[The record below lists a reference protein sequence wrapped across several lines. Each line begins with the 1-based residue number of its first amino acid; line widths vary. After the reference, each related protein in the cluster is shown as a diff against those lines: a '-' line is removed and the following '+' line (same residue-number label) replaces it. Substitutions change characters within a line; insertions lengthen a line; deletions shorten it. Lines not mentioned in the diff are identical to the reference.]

1 MQESIFMPKSP
12 MFYRA
17 FGLIILIFILQ
28 ACSCY
33 GIRLDDYFPPA
44 SNSSPSNAALP
55 SGMNCS
61 NVRLSSPRTGLP
73 NAVVTV
79 YWEALAG
86 AVNYQINLYSG
97 GALLAS
103 WEAASPATS
112 LQIDVS
118 QSATGGNNPFE
129 LELKAFDADGS
140 FCRDYVVQDRE
151 AAPPQALPATATPTC
166 AEKPSASYC

>member
-44 SNSSPSNAALP
+44 SNSSPSNAGLP

-73 NAVVTV
+73 NAV
-79 YWEALAG
+79 
-86 AVNYQINLYSG
+86 G
-97 GALLAS
+97 GVLLAS

-129 LELKAFDADGS
+129 LELKAFDADGN

-166 AEKPSASYC
+166 AEEPSASYC